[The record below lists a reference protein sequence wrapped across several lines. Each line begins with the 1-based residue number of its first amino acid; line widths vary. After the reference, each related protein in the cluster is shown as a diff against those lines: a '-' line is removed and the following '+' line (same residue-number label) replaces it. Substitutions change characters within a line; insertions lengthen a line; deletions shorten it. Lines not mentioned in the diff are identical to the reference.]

1 MQMERKWETI
11 LSRKTRIKNKIT
23 IDEIINE
30 DN

>member
-1 MQMERKWETI
+1 MRMERKWETI
-11 LSRKTRIKNKIT
+11 LSRKARIKNKIT